1 MATIQRCLTVA
12 ELNGLILA
20 TASSPDD
27 DVVYRLQG
35 RSRYAMPVA
44 NRALVRYAADAL
56 TTCRVHE
63 VAVAVSPETVTDVY
77 QLIGEG
83 ERFGAR
89 FRYLE
94 LTDSDTPLEAVRAA
108 RELLGDERPLVVHA
122 GDALV
127 TSGLRGVIADFERNK
142 PDVLAVSD
150 PTRSDAGTAV
160 VSIRSGARRRRPL
173 GWLDRF
179 WPAAVL
185 APAALREL
193 EAVNV
198 DTDTSDGTAA
208 SLPDDR
214 IRIID
219 RALAGCWC
227 YSGDCERLL
236 EANRMILDELPHTPA
251 EPDRETV
258 RVEGRAFIHPS
269 ASLERTTIRGPAVI
283 GADAEISDTFVGPYT
298 SIGVGARLEGA
309 EIDHS
314 IVLERASIRHPGHRL
329 EASVIGAGAEI
340 ARDYGMPTA
349 VRLKLGRGSSV
360 MLA

>member
-1 MATIQRCLTVA
+1 MG

-20 TASSPDD
+20 AASSPDD

-44 NRALVRYAADAL
+44 NRALMRYAADAL
-56 TTCRVHE
+56 ATCRVRE
-63 VAVAVSPETVTDVY
+63 VAVAVSPETVADVY
-77 QLIGEG
+77 ELVGDG

-94 LTDSDTPLEAVRAA
+94 LGDSNAALQAVLAA
-108 RELLGDERPLVVHA
+108 REVLGDERPLLVHS

-150 PTRSDAGTAV
+150 LAHSEARTAIVGAPTGTRRGRLRAGLT
-160 VSIRSGARRRRPL
+160 G
-173 GWLDRF
+173 LDRF

-193 EAVNV
+193 EDLTANH
-198 DTDTSDGTAA
+198 DASDGTVVSLA
-208 SLPDDR
+208 SER
-214 IRIID
+214 IRVID
-219 RALAGCWC
+219 RALAGCWS
-227 YSGDCERLL
+227 YSGDCDRLL
-236 EANRMILDELPHTPA
+236 EANRMILDELPHTPV
-251 EPDRETV
+251 EPARDTV
-258 RVEGRAFIHPS
+258 RVEGRAFIHP
-269 ASLERTTIRGPAVI
+269 AARLERTTIRGPAVI
-283 GADAEISDTFVGPYT
+283 AADAEISDTFVGPYT
-298 SIGVGARLEGA
+298 SIGAGARLEGA

-314 IVLERASIRHPGHRL
+314 IVLEGASIRHLGHRL

-349 VRLKLGRGSSV
+349 VRLKLGRGSCV